1 VPKPPITV
9 PVGATLAAVGPEA
22 AIEEYQRLQ
31 MTQPDRYDARPLC
44 FLEATRGAIE
54 VHRAEAVMP
63 LLKLW
68 VTLQPDAS
76 QAYEM
81 LGWAYM
87 VHGEK
92 EVAADNLRRALVLDP
107 ANEHAGKLLQQLC
120 R

>member
-1 VPKPPITV
+1 
-9 PVGATLAAVGPEA
+9 
-22 AIEEYQRLQ
+22 
-31 MTQPDRYDARPLC
+31 
-44 FLEATRGAIE
+44 
-54 VHRAEAVMP
+54 MP

-87 VHGEK
+87 VQGEK

-107 ANEHAGKLLQQLC
+107 ENEEAGKLLQQLS